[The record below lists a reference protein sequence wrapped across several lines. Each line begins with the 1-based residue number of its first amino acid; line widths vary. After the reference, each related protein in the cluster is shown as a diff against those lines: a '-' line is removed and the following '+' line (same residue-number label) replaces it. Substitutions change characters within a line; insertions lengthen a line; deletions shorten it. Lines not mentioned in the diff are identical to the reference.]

1 MIALDI
7 FLLKNGLDVS
17 SRSGELQQAL
27 QPFLLRAWRS
37 SRDQKLKDAFIMCL
51 SIQVRLGGLQEVKGA
66 AAETQGLLNKE
77 IGASSFRWGSEDRH
91 GIIKMSRQA
100 DSFLQLAAAVQHLNA
115 MSGST
120 GATEPGDPPQ
130 KKLKVTP
137 PFVRLHEQATEAPL
151 QWAPVLA
158 MLIHNHCHHIPHS
171 AYTHWLQALHSH
183 RFEDAP
189 EPAATL
195 WLLRYVH
202 ELAVA
207 WPAALTAA
215 EDSFDA
221 ASGDDTSTRL
231 LESHWKVLA
240 FRILDSARHDHPCCV
255 YSYTLTKGEAL
266 AARVC
271 TLPKF
276 GLCSGAWY
284 STVNN

>member
-1 MIALDI
+1 MC
-7 FLLKNGLDVS
+7 S
-17 SRSGELQQAL
+17 STAQTHLTTRTEQL
-27 QPFLLRAWRS
+27 P
-37 SRDQKLKDAFIMCL
+37 DQDTEHWAHFNL
-51 SIQVRLGGLQEVKGA
+51 SIQDAPCMGKSSAAGCSTLNQRHSKALHAHVLTRSCGLQ
-66 AAETQGLLNKE
+66 
-77 IGASSFRWGSEDRH
+77 
-91 GIIKMSRQA
+91 
-100 DSFLQLAAAVQHLNA
+100 
-115 MSGST
+115 
-120 GATEPGDPPQ
+120 
-130 KKLKVTP
+130 VTP